1 MSVTRHTPGPWHHD
15 WQFIVAPDP
24 KGIHPDIYIA
34 EIVET
39 DNEGRMATPKQQEA
53 NANLIAA
60 APALLSA
67 AQHVLDRWCQGDLAD
82 AVRMLDSAVAEATGG
97 AS

>member
-1 MSVTRHTPGPWHHD
+1 MRGARHTPGPWHHD

-24 KGIHPDIYIA
+24 AGLHPDIYIA

-39 DNEGRMATPKQQEA
+39 DDEGRMAPRRQQEA

-60 APALLSA
+60 APALLEA
-67 AQHVLDRWCQGDLAD
+67 ALLVIERWSRGDLAD

-97 AS
+97 AT